1 MLKPTKEERKNMIAV
16 VRNGCCEIR
25 GGAGKPRVT
34 LPPMNHPSSRPCRRR
49 PEKRLLSALQHL
61 RQARHDVQCQR
72 RQVRPLRRR
81 RPAGHPPPQRPR
93 RNPRLH
99 RLSRPR
105 VRLIRARDAPQSR
118 RFRRDR
124 RLFYIHCILPAQGC
138 VTSCFGP
145 QPSSARRTRNGV
157 S

>member
-1 MLKPTKEERKNMIAV
+1 MNAV

-34 LPPMNHPSSRPCRRR
+34 LPPMNIDEAILHRDHV
-49 PEKRLLSALQHL
+49 AVFL
-61 RQARHDVQCQR
+61 RNGYCQLYNTEGKLVTTYHDVQCQR

-93 RNPRLH
+93 
-99 RLSRPR
+99 

-118 RFRRDR
+118 RFRSDR